1 MSDTFQI
8 VPEREKQ
15 AAEQYKSCYTQMKE
29 YCEKMESTLCSIIAH
44 YEHTEEQLE
53 GQFGWN

>member
-29 YCEKMESTLCSIIAH
+29 HCEKMESTLCSIIAH
-44 YEHTEEQLE
+44 YEHTEE
-53 GQFGWN
+53 